1 MTGLTKAMLII
12 AIVFA
17 GVIWLN
23 VVMWRRMRRALHAL
37 EARTAVDGLADDGST
52 GGGEESSIDRPPST
66 PPVFHPGEGRGSVA
80 ER

>member
-23 VVMWRRMRRALHAL
+23 VVMWRRMRR
-37 EARTAVDGLADDGST
+37 RCTRWRRGRS
-52 GGGEESSIDRPPST
+52 RPNRVPT
-66 PPVFHPGEGRGSVA
+66 IHP
-80 ER
+80 

>member
-37 EARTAVDGLADDGST
+37 EARTAREDLADDGSA
-52 GGGEESSIDRPPST
+52 GGGGGSPVDRSPST
-66 PPVFHPGEGRGSVA
+66 PSVFHPGEGRGPVTK
-80 ER
+80 R

>member
-37 EARTAVDGLADDGST
+37 EARTEADIAANSSPA
-52 GGGEESSIDRPPST
+52 GGETSMIDRSPPQ
-66 PPVFHPGEGRGSVA
+66 PPVVHPGEGRGPVA

>member
-37 EARTAVDGLADDGST
+37 EARTEEENAAESFPRR
-52 GGGEESSIDRPPST
+52 GEKD
-66 PPVFHPGEGRGSVA
+66 H
-80 ER
+80 

>member
-12 AIVFA
+12 VIVFA

-37 EARTAVDGLADDGST
+37 EART
-52 GGGEESSIDRPPST
+52 ESAEQGPHDPTRD
-66 PPVFHPGEGRGSVA
+66 GRGLS
-80 ER
+80 EPEGSR

>member
-37 EARTAVDGLADDGST
+37 EART
-52 GGGEESSIDRPPST
+52 ESAEQGPHDPTRD
-66 PPVFHPGEGRGSVA
+66 GRGLS
-80 ER
+80 EPGGSR

>member
-37 EARTAVDGLADDGST
+37 EART
-52 GGGEESSIDRPPST
+52 ESALTPLQRKSRP
-66 PPVFHPGEGRGSVA
+66 
-80 ER
+80 

>member
-37 EARTAVDGLADDGST
+37 EARTEGDELAESFPRR
-52 GGGEESSIDRPPST
+52 GEKDR
-66 PPVFHPGEGRGSVA
+66 
-80 ER
+80 